1 MSYARVY
8 SKSEL
13 RPFDVMVAWQL
24 VNGKGQGEAIAI
36 AATISS
42 RGRSKQSSS
51 LTKKEKKERDKMW
64 QDVDGLQHS
73 ISGSKPCL
81 VTRDAIV
88 SVAPAAFGLC
98 ERRSLTSGRPRS
110 RSGAGAG

>member
-1 MSYARVY
+1 MSYSRVY

-24 VNGKGQGEAIAI
+24 VNGKGQAEAFAI

-42 RGRSKQSSS
+42 RGRTKPASS

-64 QDVDGLQHS
+64 QDKFD
-73 ISGSKPCL
+73 KWK
-81 VTRDAIV
+81 
-88 SVAPAAFGLC
+88 AALK
-98 ERRSLTSGRPRS
+98 ERGWNWVKLRAKVRSLKKDGMTYEAIKKDLGVKTK
-110 RSGAGAG
+110 A